1 MRPCH
6 GDDTKRGYLT
16 AQSRTGRSNVALEAP
31 DDALALLDCH
41 DRRSPREHPRPG
53 RGPGGRRRGGRGRLV
68 RAGER
73 AGGREPRRPV
83 RARDPPARPAPRRAR
98 LPRGGRRLPGRP
110 LRGRRE
116 RRSRLLGRRARVV
129 FAGWLFGRENRFKLE
144 LAISPADMGFDPNLG
159 PTRTPLLD
167 WYIDFRHLR
176 DLEIRVGQYKLPFS
190 RERVIS
196 SGDLQMVDR
205 SLANAE
211 LNIDRDFGID
221 LRSRDFLGL
230 GLLRYYAGVSTGEG
244 RDAGFGDDL
253 SFWYFGRVEVLPLG
267 MFDDYT
273 EADLARSSQPRL
285 SLGAA
290 YAFLHEAPRLRGAL
304 GPVAEDGGTT
314 DYHLV
319 TADAMLKWA
328 GLSVYAE
335 MIWREGSRNP
345 GSAEDGMGNPLPVT
359 PPRNG
364 IGWYVQAGYLLP
376 GVDFEIA
383 ARYGMLHP
391 LGDPAS
397 TTFPERGELGGA
409 ISYYFGEHSFK
420 LQLDYFHLWQDG
432 DFGDSEEQVRL
443 QLQAAL

>member
-1 MRPCH
+1 MTR
-6 GDDTKRGYLT
+6 
-16 AQSRTGRSNVALEAP
+16 SRCSAVTIA
-31 DDALALLDCH
+31 ALLV
-41 DRRSPREHPRPG
+41 SI
-53 RGPGGRRRGGRGRLV
+53 
-68 RAGER
+68 
-73 AGGREPRRPV
+73 
-83 RARDPPARPAPRRAR
+83 PAPGAAQEDEPEEGVDVSFEPGNGLVVESRDDQFALMIR
-98 LPRGGRRLPGRP
+98 PRVQ
-110 LRGRRE
+110 
-116 RRSRLLGRRARVV
+116 LLAELSYPEADDGFTGDVYVDAGDVDLGLSVRRARVV

-205 SLANAE
+205 SLSNAE

-244 RDAGFGDDL
+244 RDAGFGEDL

-267 MFDDYT
+267 LFDDYT
-273 EADLARSSQPRL
+273 EADLARTSQPRL

-290 YAFLHEAPRLRGAL
+290 YVFMHEAPRMRGAL
-304 GPVAEDGGTT
+304 GDLPEDGGTT

-335 MIWREGSRNP
+335 MIWREGTRNP
-345 GSAEDGMGNPLPVT
+345 GSAEDAMGNPLPVT
-359 PPRNG
+359 LPRNG

-376 GVDFEIA
+376 DVDFEIA
-383 ARYGMLHP
+383 ARYGMVHP
-391 LGDPAS
+391 LGDPANA
-397 TTFPERGELGGA
+397 TFPERGELGGA

-420 LQLDYFHLWQDG
+420 LQLDYFHLWQGG
-432 DFGDSEEQVRL
+432 DFGDSAEQVRL